1 MSTAKAKIQ
10 YPVDDLEFSLKKEV
24 KLMAPE
30 IIILILLAIISII
43 LILSVVHISAKVDEI
58 ASRMRSLVEIA
69 EKNNRENK

>member
-1 MSTAKAKIQ
+1 
-10 YPVDDLEFSLKKEV
+10 
-24 KLMAPE
+24 MAPE
-30 IIILILLAIISII
+30 IIILILIAIISII

>member
-1 MSTAKAKIQ
+1 
-10 YPVDDLEFSLKKEV
+10 
-24 KLMAPE
+24 MAPE

-58 ASRMRSLVEIA
+58 ASRTRNLVEIA

>member
-1 MSTAKAKIQ
+1 
-10 YPVDDLEFSLKKEV
+10 
-24 KLMAPE
+24 MAPE

-69 EKNNRENK
+69 EKTIMKTNKVCI

>member
-1 MSTAKAKIQ
+1 
-10 YPVDDLEFSLKKEV
+10 
-24 KLMAPE
+24 MAPE

-58 ASRMRSLVEIA
+58 ASRMRNLVEIA